1 MDTILK
7 IIAFVMLLVPT
18 IYQAIAGFRTKDKE
32 VVKKIAWQ
40 TVIMQVIGTL
50 LAYVIFIKIS
60 QDKQVAIYAVFIFFL
75 SIVLLIFIQ
84 NILIFLRNNSNQ

>member
-40 TVIMQVIGTL
+40 TVIMQVI
-50 LAYVIFIKIS
+50 
-60 QDKQVAIYAVFIFFL
+60 
-75 SIVLLIFIQ
+75 
-84 NILIFLRNNSNQ
+84 